1 MRPACLTACCVV
13 LTAPVLATP
22 VLATPALAAEVTV
35 SVTGVRSDKGAVAVA
50 ICGKASFPSGACP
63 YHGEAPAKR
72 GEVTVQVTGVPPGSW
87 AVAALHDEA
96 GVRKLE
102 FSLLGLP
109 KQGFGF
115 SRDAP
120 MHFGPPS
127 FTDAAVSFGESGGS
141 VTVPLHY
148 PPP

>member
-1 MRPACLTACCVV
+1 MRQACLTACC
-13 LTAPVLATP
+13 AVLATP
-22 VLATPALAAEVTV
+22 VLAAELTV
-35 SVTGVRSDKGAVAVA
+35 SVTGVRSDKGTVAVA
-50 ICGKASFPSGACP
+50 ICDKASFPAGACP
-63 YHGEAPAKR
+63 YHAEAPAKR
-72 GEVTVQVTGVPPGSW
+72 GEVTVQVTGVPSGTW
-87 AVAALHDEA
+87 AAAALHDEA
-96 GVRKLE
+96 GTRKLE
-102 FSLLGLP
+102 FSLLGIP

-127 FTDAAVSFGESGGS
+127 FTDAAVRLSEAGGS